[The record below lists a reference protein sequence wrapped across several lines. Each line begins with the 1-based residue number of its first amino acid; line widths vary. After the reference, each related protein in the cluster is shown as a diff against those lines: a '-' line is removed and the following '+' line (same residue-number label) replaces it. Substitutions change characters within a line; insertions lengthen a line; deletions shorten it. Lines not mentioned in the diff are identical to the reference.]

1 MRSFHIHIRFTIG
14 SMAVWLGILFLT
26 AAGMGFFLSNSRH
39 RAAKPAIATLIGDQA
54 KPSLPGSES
63 DTPDSTPDL
72 AKHVANGDM
81 HVHRT
86 GLRSA
91 DLAAL
96 PFPPLPTRF
105 SPVPLPEP
113 DQHVEVVRRDR
124 LPMPPV
130 PSKLPP
136 GPMPEQAGGD
146 LTGDRSD

>member
-86 GLRSA
+86 GLHPPISRRCRFLPCPPDSRPFRFQSPTNTWRSFGA
-91 DLAAL
+91 IGCRCRQ
-96 PFPPLPTRF
+96 FPPSCRR
-105 SPVPLPEP
+105 
-113 DQHVEVVRRDR
+113 VRC
-124 LPMPPV
+124 PNKPAV
-130 PSKLPP
+130 I
-136 GPMPEQAGGD
+136 
-146 LTGDRSD
+146 